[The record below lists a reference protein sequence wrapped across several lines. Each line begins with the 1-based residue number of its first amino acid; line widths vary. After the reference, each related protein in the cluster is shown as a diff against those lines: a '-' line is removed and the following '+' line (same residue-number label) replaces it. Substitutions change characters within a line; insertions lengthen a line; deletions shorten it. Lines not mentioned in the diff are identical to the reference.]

1 MRISDWSSDVALPIC
16 KRFSP
21 RAVSV
26 VAQTAEVGWIKP
38 RTRSILARQ
47 SRFSARQT
55 DLSCRF
61 RSAWAWIVVMRM
73 TEAFDDGGWRQRAED
88 RREGKDGVSTCV
100 YRGWQ
105 YH

>member
-1 MRISDWSSDVALPIC
+1 
-16 KRFSP
+16 
-21 RAVSV
+21 VSV

-73 TEAFDDGGWRQRAED
+73 TEAFEDGG
-88 RREGKDGVSTCV
+88 
-100 YRGWQ
+100 
-105 YH
+105 

>member
-1 MRISDWSSDVALPIC
+1 MP

-73 TEAFDDGGWRQRAED
+73 TEAFEDGGWRQGRPAPSG
-88 RREGKDGVSTCV
+88 R
-100 YRGWQ
+100 
-105 YH
+105 